1 MLNMANVEEKLAVAL
16 VGVLNSPTR
25 PRGLAFV
32 KYPTRELRIKSL
44 SNGDVE
50 VTLSKYG
57 FEYKHR
63 GSKPKIPPSVDLEYT
78 AAIITRAIAPGFSLI
93 SIEDIGRAI
102 KIIVR
107 RDDLAC

>member
-1 MLNMANVEEKLAVAL
+1 MLDMVSVEEKLAVAL
-16 VGVLNSPTR
+16 AGVLNSPAR

-50 VTLSKYG
+50 ATLSKYG

-63 GSKPKIPPSVDLEYT
+63 GSKPKTPPPVDLEYT
-78 AAIITRAIAPGFSLI
+78 AAVITRAIAPDFSLI
-93 SIEDIGRAI
+93 SIEDIGTAI
-102 KIIVR
+102 KIIVQR
-107 RDDLAC
+107 RTK